1 MMDFY
6 KYRLLGHKPSQLGP
20 KASEDLG
27 SALGLQDT
35 QAAPTPGVCCGT
47 LHREGLGSPPWALRA
62 RTQAVQWSADFLR
75 QDWGRM
81 QVMACAACPYL
92 HQGGISEPVW
102 ADCMTLSAT
111 KQTTT
116 SCLHRSVT
124 HLRDCLPGLSQPGAP
139 KTQIFMNGACSP
151 SLLPALHSPMAF
163 SLPVVPDY
171 R

>member
-1 MMDFY
+1 MQFNEFLMMDFY

-62 RTQAVQWSADFLR
+62 HTQAVQWSADFLR
-75 QDWGRM
+75 QDWGQL

-92 HQGGISEPVW
+92 HRGGISEPVW
-102 ADCMTLSAT
+102 A
-111 KQTTT
+111 
-116 SCLHRSVT
+116 
-124 HLRDCLPGLSQPGAP
+124 
-139 KTQIFMNGACSP
+139 
-151 SLLPALHSPMAF
+151 ALHD
-163 SLPVVPDY
+163 PVRNQTNHNQLFAQISCPSS
-171 R
+171 

>member
-1 MMDFY
+1 M
-6 KYRLLGHKPSQLGP
+6 LLAHTCTEEAFPNQF
-20 KASEDLG
+20 
-27 SALGLQDT
+27 GL
-35 QAAPTPGVCCGT
+35 
-47 LHREGLGSPPWALRA
+47 H
-62 RTQAVQWSADFLR
+62 
-75 QDWGRM
+75 
-81 QVMACAACPYL
+81 
-92 HQGGISEPVW
+92 
-102 ADCMTLSAT
+102 CMTLSAT

-116 SCLHRSVT
+116 SCLHRSVA